1 MSMTRL
7 AAALFVALLALTGCD
22 TPSTTNDPDADAGI
36 ISAFQADPIRLRHL
50 DAINA
55 IRAERGLQPLQ
66 MSAQLIAAAETHAR
80 DMANQQ
86 RAWDFGSDGSSPQ
99 KRADRA
105 GFSGDVRGE
114 NVAETFKGDLY
125 VLREWLKG
133 GPSRQVMLDPQATH
147 MGLGWYQESNGK
159 LWWVQAI
166 GQQRLAA
173 PIATAQ
179 LQ

>member
-1 MSMTRL
+1 MSRL
-7 AAALFVALLALTGCD
+7 AAALFVALLALTGCE
-22 TPSTTNDPDADAGI
+22 TTGVTTDPNADAGM
-36 ISAFQADPIRLRHL
+36 ISAFQAGPIRLRHV

-55 IRAERGLQPLQ
+55 LRSERGLQPLQ

-99 KRADRA
+99 NRAERA
-105 GFSGDVRGE
+105 GFPGEVRGE
-114 NVAETFKGDLY
+114 NVAETFKGDLF
-125 VLREWLKG
+125 VLRTWLQG

-147 MGLGWYQESNGK
+147 IGLGWYQESNGK
-159 LWWVQAI
+159 LWWVQVI